1 MSIQALLRPEFH
13 DALAAL
19 VDLVGTIGPA
29 QVFWEE
35 HSWSNKCILPGYRN
49 QYRSGTKLWQDV
61 LRATT
66 NSFTLFVQALCE
78 QQKKRL
84 AQLRRRLSPMQLEE
98 HSALAAMFCWLVEAC
113 VAEQPAM
120 SSDVQHLRQSFING
134 DHGLTLD
141 LQGLL
146 HEKSPRLSR
155 KSCSSLHT
163 AHIRQSA
170 RATTQ
175 VTRKNSIVA
184 VDATMLEH
192 NEFALFRQK
201 FEYDLALMEVYRF
214 KSQLPKL
221 IAVPPPFGTHETKAH
236 ASFGGSG
243 RHVPEWMPS
252 AICILHCKPARQ
264 RSGIPQESLRGNT
277 SRREH
282 PPQHAT
288 RDYGVGK
295 LGSAFYEF
303 CRGHG
308 SARRNPQCC
317 VEREQLRHV
326 GRGVH
331 TGLGTEKRPSIQG
344 RIYGVRQNSQCKYQL
359 R

>member
-1 MSIQALLRPEFH
+1 
-13 DALAAL
+13 LAAL

-35 HSWSNKCILPGYRN
+35 HSWANKRILPGYRN

-61 LRATT
+61 LRVTT

-134 DHGLTLD
+134 DHDMMLD

-146 HEKSPRLSR
+146 HEKSPHFSWRD
-155 KSCSSLHT
+155 CSALHT
-163 AHIRQSA
+163 AHRNQSA
-170 RATTQ
+170 RAAAQ
-175 VTRKNSIVA
+175 VTGKNSIVS

-192 NEFALFRQK
+192 SEFALFRQK

-214 KSQLPKL
+214 KVSSQSSLL
-221 IAVPPPFGTHETKAH
+221 YHHRLEHIERRRMQASEAVDVMFQNGCPPRFC
-236 ASFGGSG
+236 
-243 RHVPEWMPS
+243 V
-252 AICILHCKPARQ
+252 LHRKPARQ

-277 SRREH
+277 SRRER

-288 RDYGVGK
+288 RDYGGGK
-295 LGSAFYEF
+295 LGSAFYEY

-331 TGLGTEKRPSIQG
+331 TGLGAEKKAFYTRPNLWCWTE
-344 RIYGVRQNSQCKYQL
+344 
-359 R
+359 

>member
-1 MSIQALLRPEFH
+1 MSIQALLRPECH

-19 VDLVGTIGPA
+19 VDIVGTIGPA

-35 HSWSNKCILPGYRN
+35 HSWANKRILPGYRN

-61 LRATT
+61 LRVTT

-134 DHGLTLD
+134 DHDLMLD

-146 HEKSPRLSR
+146 HEKSPRLSWR
-155 KSCSSLHT
+155 DCSALHT
-163 AHIRQSA
+163 AHRNQSA
-170 RATTQ
+170 RAAAQ
-175 VTRKNSIVA
+175 VTGKNSIVS

-192 NEFALFRQK
+192 SEFALFRQK

-214 KSQLPKL
+214 KVSSQSSLLYHHRLEHIKRRRVQVSEAADVMFQNGCPPRFAFC
-221 IAVPPPFGTHETKAH
+221 IANRPGNAVGFLKNHSEEILRAENIRPNTQLAIMVVVNW
-236 ASFGGSG
+236 AA
-243 RHVPEWMPS
+243 PS
-252 AICILHCKPARQ
+252 TNSAGAMAVQDAILSAV
-264 RSGIPQESLRGNT
+264 LNGNNCDT
-277 SRREH
+277 L
-282 PPQHAT
+282 
-288 RDYGVGK
+288 GVVFTPVWERK
-295 LGSAFYEF
+295 MAFYTRPNLW
-303 CRGHG
+303 CW
-308 SARRNPQCC
+308 
-317 VEREQLRHV
+317 
-326 GRGVH
+326 
-331 TGLGTEKRPSIQG
+331 TE
-344 RIYGVRQNSQCKYQL
+344 
-359 R
+359 